1 MAAES
6 MLGCFHGGRSAPAL
20 TDAPPRSLLRSACLT
35 LCAAPHNLGLQ
46 GADCGQECLSRPE
59 RAAPSGT
66 PAEKS
71 LSLAFSAPQASSAT
85 SLSSLLLKDV
95 CSPRVCAAC
104 LTLCQRRSA
113 ISQRPRMGFASTCS
127 AGSRL
132 FDVIYVGSMT
142 MSGEG
147 RRPLS
152 GLCRTHGLFFWAS
165 RWKCVHIFRT

>member
-1 MAAES
+1 MNEVQDDCTPNPWAAAQGLSEGLAS
-6 MLGCFHGGRSAPAL
+6 HLEAIARLLAEAVHLTWPPSRCFHGGRSAPAL

-104 LTLCQRRSA
+104 LTLC
-113 ISQRPRMGFASTCS
+113 
-127 AGSRL
+127 
-132 FDVIYVGSMT
+132 
-142 MSGEG
+142 
-147 RRPLS
+147 
-152 GLCRTHGLFFWAS
+152 
-165 RWKCVHIFRT
+165 